1 MASEPGVSKGR
12 SVSPKLIVSVAA
24 VVVVIVVVIV
34 AYVVLNNDGD
44 SGSHVPAYD
53 QLPET
58 PDGVYDYEYQSSW
71 GDGIVYESTITYS
84 GGHIV
89 SATIDGVPLLDIEC
103 QALDGWAGGH
113 DPKIEAGP
121 DWTDGTT
128 TVGSYTITVEGSQA
142 SKSIAENGLM
152 LFVSGDDGEQSF
164 SFTLSGWHTV

>member
-1 MASEPGVSKGR
+1 MVSEPGDSMGR
-12 SVSPKLIVSVAA
+12 SVSLRLIVSVA
-24 VVVVIVVVIV
+24 VVVIVVVIA
-34 AYVVLNNDGD
+34 AYVVLINDGG

-71 GDGIVYESTITYS
+71 GDGIVHESTITYS

-89 SATIDGVPLLDIEC
+89 SATIDGAALSDIEC
-103 QALDGWAGGH
+103 QTLDAWLDGRDAKVETGSY
-113 DPKIEAGP
+113 
-121 DWTDGTT
+121 WTDGTT
-128 TVGSYTITVEGSQA
+128 TVGSYTITVEGSEA
-142 SKSIAENGLM
+142 SKCIAENGLM